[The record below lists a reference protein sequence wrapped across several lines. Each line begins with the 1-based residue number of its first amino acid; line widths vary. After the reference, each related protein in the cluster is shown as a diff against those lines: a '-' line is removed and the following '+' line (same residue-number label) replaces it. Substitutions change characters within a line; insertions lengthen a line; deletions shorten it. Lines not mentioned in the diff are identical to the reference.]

1 MAFSNSVIAQAGMW
15 RVVTVYQSV
24 EVSRPLMT
32 RACPLKLRSRC
43 FQAAM
48 VLVMVRMRGSR
59 FSRVQS
65 VLPK

>member
-15 RVVTVYQSV
+15 RVVMVYQSV

-32 RACPLKLRSRC
+32 RARPLKLRSRC

-48 VLVMVRMRGSR
+48 VLVMVRMHGSR